1 MFNVI
6 SCLHTPYHPLTFTP
20 TTIHTSTF
28 HTLNIPC
35 TQRFFFNSLAGVLDL
50 LLDKHETATAPRLK
64 RLIYVSCGFE
74 ALERDTQALI
84 DKDQWRIKS
93 TEG

>member
-1 MFNVI
+1 MLLF
-6 SCLHTPYHPLTFTP
+6 SCYFK
-20 TTIHTSTF
+20 
-28 HTLNIPC
+28 
-35 TQRFFFNSLAGVLDL
+35 GVLDL

-93 TEG
+93 TEGAVRFA